1 METTTIRLAISDLP
15 DKFDPSRMS
24 LVLDVLGRVLSEATG
39 ATIEA
44 FADSFTISIAVPTNR
59 LYAAATALREMR
71 LI

>member
-1 METTTIRLAISDLP
+1 MAISELP

-24 LVLDVLGRVLSEATG
+24 LVLDVLSRVLSEATG

-44 FADSFTISIAVPTNR
+44 FADSFAVSIVVPTNR
-59 LYAAATALREMR
+59 LYAATTALREMR